1 MNRVVREHYP
11 ASKLPDELRGK
22 IARDSSVKI
31 TIEEEIRQPFSAT
44 DLARQ
49 LREYRKTNPKPVTIE
64 EAVDRIRR
72 LRDEWDD

>member
-1 MNRVVREHYP
+1 MNRIVKEHYP

-22 IARDSSVKI
+22 IARESSVRI
-31 TIEEEIRQPFSAT
+31 TIEEEAGKPFSAA